1 MARSGHWFRKFS
13 FFDATI
19 GNDIPLCYEI
29 ASPKHSKKPKLRYE
43 MLNTHPTR
51 FLLSHCLTLLHLFR
65 SQLDPEA
72 IYALIDTNLAAEAAV
87 DFGREKFVEHFFFLL
102 RNITEVMVAK
112 DIDMATAAKC
122 HASAGSQDGELVGL
136 AGFHDI

>member
-1 MARSGHWFRKFS
+1 
-13 FFDATI
+13 
-19 GNDIPLCYEI
+19 
-29 ASPKHSKKPKLRYE
+29 
-43 MLNTHPTR
+43 MLNTHPTC

-72 IYALIDTNLAAEAAV
+72 IYALINSDLAAEAAV

-122 HASAGSQDGELVGL
+122 HASAGSQDREFVGL
-136 AGFHDI
+136 AGFHDIEAYIRRDLEGMDLVIAVQDFYSDQACF